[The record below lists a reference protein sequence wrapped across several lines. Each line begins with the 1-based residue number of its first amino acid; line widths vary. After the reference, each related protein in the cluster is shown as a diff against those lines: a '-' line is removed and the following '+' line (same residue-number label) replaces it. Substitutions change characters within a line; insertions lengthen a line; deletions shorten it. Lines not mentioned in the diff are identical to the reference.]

1 MVGSSSEGESSKGN
15 RSQPRRRHA
24 NGRAVGARLVAVL
37 GVLGLAAGAVW
48 GLKQAAALE
57 PSPTTLEIPAL
68 SVQAAN
74 VEPGSVTP
82 VNASLKGAPKQ
93 RKQRPNGGANTQ
105 GSGDSLVGW
114 AQRVGPAIG
123 VPVRALLAY
132 GRAEISLRQT
142 NPACRLSWATL
153 AGIGRVE
160 SDHGRYGGAV
170 LQANGLPSKPII
182 GVPLDGSRGFK
193 SITDTDDG
201 RFDGDSRVDRAV
213 GPMQFIPSTWAS
225 HAADGNGDGVA
236 NPQQID
242 DAALAAAHYLC
253 AGGRDMSSAEG
264 WWAGLWSYNQSVEYG
279 QQVFG
284 LADHYARA
292 VNSRS

>member
-1 MVGSSSEGESSKGN
+1 M
-15 RSQPRRRHA
+15 
-24 NGRAVGARLVAVL
+24 
-37 GVLGLAAGAVW
+37 W
-48 GLKQAAALE
+48 GLKQAAALD

-74 VEPGSVTP
+74 VKPGSVTP
-82 VNASLKGAPKQ
+82 VSVKDTPKQ
-93 RKQRPNGGANTQ
+93 RKQRPSGGSGTQ
-105 GSGDSLVGW
+105 GSGGSLTGW
-114 AQRVGPAIG
+114 AKRTGPAIG
-123 VPVRALLAY
+123 VPSRALHAY
-132 GRAEISLRQT
+132 GKAEIAMKQT

-170 LQANGLPSKPII
+170 LQPNGVPSTPII
-182 GVPLDGSRGFK
+182 GVPLDGSGGFK
-193 SITDTDDG
+193 SISDTDG
-201 RFDGDSRVDRAV
+201 GELDGDTKVDRAV

-225 HAADGNGDGVA
+225 YAADGNGDGVA
-236 NPQQID
+236 DPQQID

-279 QQVFG
+279 QKVFG

-292 VNSRS
+292 VNSRG

>member
-1 MVGSSSEGESSKGN
+1 MVGSRDASESGES
-15 RSQPRRRHA
+15 RQSQPRHRHA
-24 NGRAVGARLVAVL
+24 HGRAVGARLVAVL
-37 GVLGLAAGAVW
+37 GVLGLAVGAVW
-48 GLKQAAALE
+48 GLKQAAALD

-68 SVQAAN
+68 SVQAAD
-74 VEPGSVTP
+74 VQPGSVTP
-82 VNASLKGAPKQ
+82 LNSALKGP
-93 RKQRPNGGANTQ
+93 RKQRPSGGAGTQ
-105 GSGDSLVGW
+105 GSGGSLTAW
-114 AQRVGPAIG
+114 AQRTSPAIG
-123 VPVRALLAY
+123 VPSRALLAY
-132 GRAEISLRQT
+132 GKAEIVTRQT

-170 LQANGLPSKPII
+170 LQANGVPSTPII
-182 GVPLDGSRGFK
+182 GVPLDGSGGNK
-193 SITDTDDG
+193 NISDTDGG
-201 RFDGDSRVDRAV
+201 RLDGDPEVDRAV

-264 WWAGLWSYNQSVEYG
+264 WWAGLWSYNQSAEYG
-279 QQVFG
+279 KMVFG
-284 LADHYARA
+284 LADQYARA

>member
-1 MVGSSSEGESSKGN
+1 M
-15 RSQPRRRHA
+15 
-24 NGRAVGARLVAVL
+24 
-37 GVLGLAAGAVW
+37 W
-48 GLKQAAALE
+48 GLKQAAALD
-57 PSPTTLEIPAL
+57 PSPTTREIPAL

-82 VNASLKGAPKQ
+82 VNASLKGKSKQ

-105 GSGDSLVGW
+105 SSGGSLAGW
-114 AQRVGPAIG
+114 AQRTGPAIG
-123 VPVRALLAY
+123 VPSRALLAY
-132 GRAEISLRQT
+132 GKAEISLRQV

-193 SITDTDDG
+193 SISDSDNG
-201 RFDGDSRVDRAV
+201 RLDGDTKVDRAV
-213 GPMQFIPSTWAS
+213 GPMQFIPTTWAS

-236 NPQQID
+236 DPQQID

-253 AGGRDMSSAEG
+253 AGSRDMSSAEG
-264 WWAGLWSYNQSVEYG
+264 WWAGLWSYNQSAEYG
-279 QQVFG
+279 QMVFG
-284 LADHYARA
+284 LADQYARA
-292 VNSRS
+292 VNNQS